1 MKESTASPGSRVWR
15 FAAAALAAAT
25 FSVGLGAGIS
35 GASTTQSAGMS
46 PFCKTMTTFHPKS
59 PPPASNYTAYR
70 AWAKQ
75 YLPFFQKL
83 AAEAPNS
90 ATKTLM
96 NDLVHYVKAVSTVKS
111 AKALG
116 AYFYLHRVQW
126 TKGWK
131 AFITATMACVT
142 SLY

>member
-1 MKESTASPGSRVWR
+1 MGGSTTSLALRAR
-15 FAAAALAAAT
+15 RLAAAT
-25 FSVGLGAGIS
+25 LAAATLSVALGAGAVS
-35 GASTTQSAGMS
+35 ASTTQSAAMS
-46 PFCKTMTTFHPKS
+46 PFCKTLTTFHPKS
-59 PPPASNYTAYR
+59 PPAANNYTAYR
-70 AWAKQ
+70 TWSKQ

-83 AAEAPNS
+83 ASQAPNT

-96 NDLVHYVKAVSTVKS
+96 NDLVQYIKAGANATS

-116 AYFYLHRVQW
+116 AYLAAHRVQW

-131 AFITATMACVT
+131 AFISATMACVT